1 MMCGNRLREAK
12 LTPVEVLMTSSSWA
26 RSSPA
31 FLPATMTSAV
41 AASVTPLRKLLS
53 TLVTWPA
60 PLPPMWCT
68 WALNVSSS
76 GRTRASAVSLLLR
89 DEVRTHHPHHCSGSP
104 LPEPSSLDSKNVT
117 FYRIDAVERHN
128 H

>member
-1 MMCGNRLREAK
+1 MCGNRLREAK
-12 LTPVEVLMTSSSWA
+12 LTPVEVLMTSSSRA

-31 FLPATMTSAV
+31 LLPATMTSAV

-60 PLPPMWCT
+60 PLRPMWCT

-76 GRTRASAVSLLLR
+76 GLTCSRAASSPPTIRVSVPFSA
-89 DEVRTHHPHHCSGSP
+89 PAAP
-104 LPEPSSLDSKNVT
+104 PEIPAS
-117 FYRIDAVERHN
+117 R
-128 H
+128 

>member
-1 MMCGNRLREAK
+1 MMRGNRLSEAK
-12 LTPVEVLMTSSSWA
+12 LTPLEVLMTSSSWA

-68 WALNVSSS
+68 WALNVSSA
-76 GRTRASAVSLLLR
+76 GRTAASAAASPPTIRVS
-89 DEVRTHHPHHCSGSP
+89 VP
-104 LPEPSSLDSKNVT
+104 LSAAAAPPDIPAS
-117 FYRIDAVERHN
+117 R
-128 H
+128 

>member
-68 WALNVSSS
+68 
-76 GRTRASAVSLLLR
+76 
-89 DEVRTHHPHHCSGSP
+89 
-104 LPEPSSLDSKNVT
+104 
-117 FYRIDAVERHN
+117 
-128 H
+128 